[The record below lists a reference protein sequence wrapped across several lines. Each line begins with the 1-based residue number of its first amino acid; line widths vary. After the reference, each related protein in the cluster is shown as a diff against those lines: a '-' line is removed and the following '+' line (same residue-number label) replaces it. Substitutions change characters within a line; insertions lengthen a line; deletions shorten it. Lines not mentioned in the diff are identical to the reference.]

1 MQFISDLLVES
12 IEILEQLANR
22 SASPLDKETI
32 QSLRGQLLE
41 QLLTSAESDKQLI
54 VKIEVS
60 FEGQGNASSWHGK
73 LLAKIDKCFV
83 HNYHKS
89 GASYRL
95 LFSLESSKNIN
106 QFTKYCT
113 DIDKT
118 LLENAKIARRN
129 CLRGRIE
136 K

>member
-1 MQFISDLLVES
+1 M
-12 IEILEQLANR
+12 
-22 SASPLDKETI
+22 
-32 QSLRGQLLE
+32 
-41 QLLTSAESDKQLI
+41 I

-60 FEGQGNASSWHGK
+60 FEGQGNASSWHEK

-129 CLRGRIE
+129 CLRDRI
-136 K
+136 KKCFSRFSCKGMASWKICLNIMKAK